1 MALMPSVQTA
11 AGVVSSPSGGFAVPT
26 AVPAA
31 SAALS
36 GMLQTIVALL
46 LVLALIFALA
56 WFARRLKLGGGG
68 NARML
73 RIIEEL
79 PLGPKERVVLVAV
92 GDSQWLVGVAS
103 GQVSAPQRLEVP
115 IALAAE
121 SISRLTAPSF
131 RDVLRRSLGR

>member
-1 MALMPSVQTA
+1 MPSIQTA
-11 AGVVSSPSGGFAVPT
+11 AGVVSSASAGFAVPT

-36 GMLQTIVALL
+36 GMLQTIIALL

-68 NARML
+68 NMRLL
-73 RIIEEL
+73 RVIEEL

-92 GDSQWLVGVAS
+92 GDSQWLVHPSS
-103 GQVSAPQRLEVP
+103 GSMTVTTGCTSSTDAC
-115 IALAAE
+115 A
-121 SISRLTAPSF
+121 
-131 RDVLRRSLGR
+131 